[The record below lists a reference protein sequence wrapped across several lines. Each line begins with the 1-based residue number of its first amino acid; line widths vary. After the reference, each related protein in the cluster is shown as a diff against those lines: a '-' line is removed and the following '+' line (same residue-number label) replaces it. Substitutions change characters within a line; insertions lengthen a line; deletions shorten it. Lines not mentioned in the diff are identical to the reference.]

1 MDLSGPRR
9 LCPGQQSG
17 TQSPQR
23 EQTAP
28 VSEWCPVSVQQSVVS
43 HELDQGIIWDIDTCI
58 KHRKLHPP
66 TYHLGTEDGAT
77 ACGGGCLCE

>member
-17 TQSPQR
+17 AQSPQR
-23 EQTAP
+23 ELQSISG
-28 VSEWCPVSVQQSVVS
+28 VQSVVYS
-43 HELDQGIIWDIDTCI
+43 SSVVAHELNQGIIWDIDTCL

-66 TYHLGTEDGAT
+66 TYPLGTEDGAT
-77 ACGGGCLCE
+77 ACGG